1 MMKAVAALVALVG
14 AAVAVVA
21 YVVLSEQQ
29 SSGVQPWSSELS
41 DNVFFART
49 IPFVLGAGIAFGM
62 LGAAMTGSRPT
73 PGRRFSGAT
82 IFGHWLITIGF
93 VLALPTGVWQY
104 LGGIIDK
111 ELPLR
116 LYLIYRV
123 HYIGAA
129 IVLFCVAYFPV
140 YWWQTGHYGLVVPR
154 GQWKRHL
161 AGFARDL
168 PPRIGRPL
176 ARALR
181 LDPSSA
187 PPAEGD
193 FTYYETAFSFP
204 TWAFALALISLTGLI
219 KALRYLMPVPGP
231 ILWGASTLHVAAM
244 VLLVWKVLDH
254 LRYVFGR
261 WPLVAAMTTGRQ
273 PGKTEAA

>member
-1 MMKAVAALVALVG
+1 VRVAAPIVALAG
-14 AAVAVVA
+14 AAAVVFA
-21 YVVLSEQQ
+21 IVTIAAQQ
-29 SSGVQPWSSELS
+29 ASGVQPWGTELS
-41 DNVFFART
+41 DNIFFART

-62 LGAAMTGSRPT
+62 LGGAFTGSRRAD
-73 PGRRFSGAT
+73 GRRFSGAA

-111 ELPLR
+111 ELPIPLS
-116 LYLIYRV
+116 LIYRV
-123 HYIGAA
+123 HYVGAA
-129 IVLFCVAYFPV
+129 IVLFAIAYFLA
-140 YWWQTGHYGLVVPR
+140 YWMQTGHYGLLVPR

-168 PPRIGRPL
+168 PPQIRDRV

-181 LDPSSA
+181 LDVAGA
-187 PPAEGD
+187 PAAPGQ

-204 TWAFALALISLTGLI
+204 TWAFALGLITLTGLI
-219 KALRYLMPVPGP
+219 KALRYLLPVPGP

-254 LRYVFGR
+254 LRYVFAH
-261 WPLVAAMTTGRQ
+261 WPLMRAMTTGRQ
-273 PGKTEAA
+273 PENVEAA